1 MRTLYSVVAVIAV
14 CVAVAIP
21 LLWNAMDSS
30 QDLIHDLTITVVYD
44 NYAFAEGLE
53 TDWGFSCLVEG
64 AEKTIL
70 FDTGNNGD
78 ILLRNMG
85 KLGIDLKEIDVVVI
99 SHSHGDHT
107 GGLLNHVLEQNGN
120 VTVYL
125 PGSFSDTFKNTA
137 QGKGATVLE
146 ITEPTRICENVYT
159 TGVLQGVV
167 GEQALV
173 INTEKGLIV
182 ITGCAH
188 PGVVQMVKAAR
199 EVISG
204 DILFVMG
211 GFHLADRQSGYIEGI
226 ISQLRDLGVQYAGP
240 CHCSGDLTRELFE
253 QEFGDAYISLGVG
266 RVITLDDFQ

>member
-1 MRTLYSVVAVIAV
+1 MRTLYSIVAVIAV

-21 LLWNAMDSS
+21 FLWDANNRS

-53 TDWGFSCLVEG
+53 TEWGFSCLVE
-64 AEKTIL
+64 APEKTIL
-70 FDTGNNGD
+70 FDTGNDGD

-85 KLGIDLKEIDVVVI
+85 KLGIDLEEIDVVVI

-120 VTVYL
+120 VIVYL

-146 ITEPTRICENVYT
+146 ITEPTQICENVYT

-188 PGVVQMVKAAR
+188 PGVVQMVKAAKD
-199 EVISG
+199 VISG

-226 ISQLRDLGVQYAGP
+226 ISQLKELEVQYAGP
-240 CHCSGDLTRELFE
+240 CHCSGDITRELFE
-253 QEFGDAYISLGVG
+253 QEFGDTYISIGVG